1 MNSDPRQGPLG
12 WGATIMVS
20 ILLADDQAVV
30 RRGLR
35 VIFEAREV
43 FEVCAEASDG
53 REAVE
58 LALRHKPDVAI
69 LAVSLPV
76 MDGIEATRIIRK
88 ESPGTE
94 VLIITL
100 CPRENEIGE
109 VLHAGARGYLLQSE
123 ADDQI
128 VRAVEALAQHRT
140 FFSDHVS
147 ESLLG
152 CLFERARSDHNTLSL
167 TIRERKVVQL
177 IAEGNSNK
185 KTAHLL
191 SISVKTVET
200 HRTASMRKL
209 DLHSTADLVRYAF
222 REGLVQP

>member
-1 MNSDPRQGPLG
+1 MNRGPRQGPLD
-12 WGATIMVS
+12 WGATIMVR

-35 VIFEAREV
+35 VIFEARQI
-43 FEVCAEASDG
+43 FEVCAEAGDG

-69 LAVSLPV
+69 LDVSLPV
-76 MDGIEATRIIRK
+76 VDGIEATRTIRK

-94 VLIITL
+94 VLIFTL
-100 CPRENEIGE
+100 CPRENEIRD

-147 ESLLG
+147 EALLG
-152 CLFERARSDHNTLSL
+152 SVFGARSDHNTLSL
-167 TIRERKVVQL
+167 TVRERKVVQL

-185 KTAHLL
+185 RTAHLL
-191 SISVKTVET
+191 CISVKTVET

>member
-1 MNSDPRQGPLG
+1 
-12 WGATIMVS
+12 MVR
-20 ILLADDQAVV
+20 ILLGDDQAVV

-35 VIFEAREV
+35 VIFEARQV

-69 LAVSLPV
+69 LDVSLPV
-76 MDGIEATRIIRK
+76 VDGIEATRKIRK

-94 VLIITL
+94 VLIFTL
-100 CPRENEIGE
+100 CPRENEIRD
-109 VLHAGARGYLLQSE
+109 VLQAGARGYLLQSE

-128 VRAVEALAQHRT
+128 VRAVEVLVQHRT
-140 FFSDHVS
+140 FLSDHVS
-147 ESLLG
+147 DALLG
-152 CLFERARSDHNTLSL
+152 SVFLRAQSDHSTLPL
-167 TIRERKVVQL
+167 TVRERKVVQL

-185 KTAHLL
+185 RTAHLL

-209 DLHSTADLVRYAF
+209 DLHSTADLVRYAC

>member
-1 MNSDPRQGPLG
+1 
-12 WGATIMVS
+12 MVR
-20 ILLADDQAVV
+20 ILLADGQAVV

-35 VIFEAREV
+35 VIFEARQI

-53 REAVE
+53 GEAVE

-69 LAVSLPV
+69 LDVALPV
-76 MDGIEATRIIRK
+76 VDGIAATRKIR
-88 ESPGTE
+88 EGSPGTE
-94 VLIITL
+94 VLIFTL
-100 CPRENEIGE
+100 CPRENEIRD

-128 VRAVEALAQHRT
+128 VRAVEALAQHGT

-147 ESLLG
+147 EALLG
-152 CLFERARSDHNTLSL
+152 GVLGARSDHNTLSL
-167 TIRERKVVQL
+167 TVRERKVVQL

-185 KTAHLL
+185 ETAHLL

-222 REGLVQP
+222 REGLAQP